1 VNSVGLTNLKNGM
14 LCPFCFQLVCHSKL
28 FQGICV
34 EDLIVEFGS
43 VNAGNFRSLQDIGTV
58 VQHSQDHSLSIQVK
72 RHDKIVRLSLTP
84 HVWAGRGL
92 LGCNIIP
99 VETVER

>member
-1 VNSVGLTNLKNGM
+1 MKDSFTLNN
-14 LCPFCFQLVCHSKL
+14 CDL

-43 VNAGNFRSLQDIGTV
+43 VNAGNFKSVQDIGTV
-58 VQHSQDHSLSIQVK
+58 VQHSQGRSVSVKVK
-72 RHDKIVRLSLTP
+72 RHGKMMRLNLTP
-84 HVWAGRGL
+84 HMWSGRGL
-92 LGCNIIP
+92 LGCNILP